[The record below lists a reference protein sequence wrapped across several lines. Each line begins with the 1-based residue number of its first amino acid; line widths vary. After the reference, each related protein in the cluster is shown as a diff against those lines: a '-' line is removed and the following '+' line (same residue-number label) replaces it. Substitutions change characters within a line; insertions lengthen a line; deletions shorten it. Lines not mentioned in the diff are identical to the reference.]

1 MQFVES
7 ECEVLPSKE
16 RCPYLVVAEM
26 IEQPFTSKSEE
37 IYTQGAYVCACV
49 RLYCRPDDRSS
60 SGECYKGEETI
71 FLTPSTLGSRKG
83 YQTIGGLQQ
92 ISDLAPSHPLYCSVS
107 TGHPIGVTVEDI
119 INGRTLHHDSS
130 RRNIET
136 QYSPSQMADFA
147 GKAE

>member
-1 MQFVES
+1 MSV
-7 ECEVLPSKE
+7 PSGSRDDRAAFHQQE
-16 RCPYLVVAEM
+16 RGDIHTGCVRAC
-26 IEQPFTSKSEE
+26 
-37 IYTQGAYVCACV
+37 VCVCV

-71 FLTPSTLGSRKG
+71 FLTPLTLGSRKG